1 MPEWP
6 RRVLAPTARLDS
18 RRSGQQNIEPIT
30 LGLMEDFNNWPRSWK
45 TFFRVAAWLFGGG
58 ITLLIAFN
66 LYQALAH

>member
-1 MPEWP
+1 
-6 RRVLAPTARLDS
+6 
-18 RRSGQQNIEPIT
+18 
-30 LGLMEDFNNWPRSWK
+30 MEDFNNWPRSWK